1 MAFKSNN
8 MERIP
13 ENTLARSLQWLTLTN
28 NALTSLPADI
38 GQLAHLRKLLLTD
51 NRLRTLPCSIVL
63 CESLELVRKKASIV
77 ATVLHSIPVL
87 H

>member
-1 MAFKSNN
+1 